1 MTIKTHGRMF
11 TDKSVSMAQINVTD
25 GTDGQALVTDGS
37 GALRF
42 ATVGVGGSVGSS
54 TYVEDIRVGNG
65 TITKFT
71 NSNAGTL
78 QNGFSVSAAVE
89 ESVFVYVDGVAQ
101 PTGAYTLSSSGSGVG
116 AGGNLDEITISPA
129 LVAGQQLRIC
139 HLGINTAIADNSI
152 TGSKI
157 AMTGD
162 QQGDIIYYSSPD
174 YTRLG
179 IGTAGQHLAT
189 NAGATAP
196 EWVTPPTTGGV
207 VQMKYDSSDKQHAL
221 NTGTFTIPFDD
232 TSPLISEGNGPFM
245 QVTITPQSASNILVV
260 NHVGYYGTSTNTN
273 PIVCIFTNDGTC
285 RAVNS
290 HGKHAASGQE
300 GYPHPL
306 QATFAAGGT
315 SAITITVRAGGHGGS
330 TITFNG
336 QGGSRLW
343 GSAPKSSLMV
353 TEYTP

>member
-207 VQMKYDSSDKQHAL
+207 VQMKYDSSNRQYNG
-221 NTGTFTIPFDD
+221 NTGSGTIPFDD

-245 QVTITPQSASNILVV
+245 QVVITPQSASNILVV

-300 GYPHPL
+300 GYPHSL
-306 QATFAAGGT
+306 QATFVAGGT
-315 SAITITVRAGGHGGS
+315 SAIAITVRAGGHGGS

-336 QGGSRLW
+336 QGGARLW
-343 GSAPKSSLMV
+343 GSTPKSSLVV